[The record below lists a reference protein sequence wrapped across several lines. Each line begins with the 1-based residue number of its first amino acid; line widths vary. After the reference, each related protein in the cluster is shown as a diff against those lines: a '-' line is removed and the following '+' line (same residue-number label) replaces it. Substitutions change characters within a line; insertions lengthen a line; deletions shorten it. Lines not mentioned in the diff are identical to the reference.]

1 MFLESEGRCHSHTH
15 TDTQNVSFCSSDIN
29 DWFPPHPVWF
39 TASRRTH
46 RLDFDI
52 SYGHGED
59 GGGDEGHGA
68 WIWYWTHLHLDATRL
83 TLQVEI
89 YRRVIHWEDNGRH
102 TGWTLTSVQLHQ
114 FRMKSDILIYLCW
127 YLSQL
132 EDSSRA
138 NVFSRNNIDSR
149 ELSGLVQLHQ
159 LHPQLQPT
167 GHLTPPAGGHTG
179 DQSWTSLQHFYLLW
193 YNIFL

>member
-1 MFLESEGRCHSHTH
+1 M
-15 TDTQNVSFCSSDIN
+15 
-29 DWFPPHPVWF
+29 WF

-102 TGWTLTSVQLHQ
+102 TGWTLTSVQLQ
-114 FRMKSDILIYLCW
+114 IFW
-127 YLSQL
+127 YICADTCRSWKIPPVRTSLAGTTSTVVNSPASFSSISCTHS
-132 EDSSRA
+132 SSRR
-138 NVFSRNNIDSR
+138 V
-149 ELSGLVQLHQ
+149 
-159 LHPQLQPT
+159 
-167 GHLTPPAGGHTG
+167 
-179 DQSWTSLQHFYLLW
+179 TSLHLQVVTQEIRAEHH
-193 YNIFL
+193 YNTFICYDTTYFCRY